1 MKHTDRRHRPDPQR
15 PDAVRSFLTLFSPPP
30 ASPSGATNGNNGSAS
45 LSDVVSHSVD
55 LGYRIVDDYIR
66 QGEKA
71 ARQVTERSATPQT
84 MATDAQDFAVRFAQ
98 HASGLAGVW
107 LEFLQLTTA
116 SSGMPFNT
124 GLWDAFVPPSAPS
137 RHSPSFQPPHAPNG
151 AAPRRADTE
160 RTSVRIEITASRP
173 TDVVLDLQPSAAGR
187 PLSVYALREKDSD
200 TARIADVVFEPESD
214 GAPARLRVRIPA
226 DQQPGIYNGLIVDDA
241 SGRPVG
247 SVSVSLCAVGDR
259 TAT

>member
-1 MKHTDRRHRPDPQR
+1 MKPTDRRHRPDPQR
-15 PDAVRSFLTLFSPPP
+15 PDAVRSFSTLFSPPA
-30 ASPSGATNGNNGSAS
+30 ASPTGATNGNGSGS

-71 ARQVTERSATPQT
+71 ARQFTERSATPQT

-107 LEFLQLTTA
+107 LEFLQLTAA
-116 SSGMPFNT
+116 SSGMPLNT
-124 GLWDAFVPPSAPS
+124 TLWDAFVPPATTSPPS
-137 RHSPSFQPPHAPNG
+137 PVFRPAHAPHN
-151 AAPRRADTE
+151 AAARRGETE

-173 TDVVLDLQPSAAGR
+173 TDVVLDLQPSATGR

-200 TARIADVVFEPESD
+200 TARIADVLFEPESD
-214 GAPARLRVRIPA
+214 GAPARLRIRIPA
-226 DQQPGIYNGLIVDDA
+226 DQPPGIYNGLIVDDA